1 MRTRSS
7 IMVSMNKLST
17 ADRVRVVDALVEGMS
32 IRATVRMT
40 GVAKNTIV
48 KLLADLG
55 EACKRYHDEHV
66 RNLKTKRVQ
75 SDEIWSFVGSKQK
88 NVPAD
93 KQKEFGRGDV
103 W

>member
-1 MRTRSS
+1 MHNAG
-7 IMVSMNKLST
+7 MNKLST
-17 ADRVRVVDALVEGMS
+17 EARAQVVAALVEGMS

-55 EACKRYHDEHV
+55 DVCQKYHDEHV

-75 SDEIWSFVGSKQK
+75 WDEIWSFIGSKQK

-103 W
+103 WTWT